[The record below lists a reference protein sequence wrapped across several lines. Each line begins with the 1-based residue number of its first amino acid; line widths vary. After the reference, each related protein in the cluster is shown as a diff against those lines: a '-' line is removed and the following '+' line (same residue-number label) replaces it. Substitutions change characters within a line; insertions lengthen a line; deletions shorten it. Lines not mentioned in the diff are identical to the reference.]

1 MSRPSDPKK
10 LAMWRERF
18 ERFSASSG
26 IPVGQFC
33 SRERVSVA
41 SFYHWRKKLGSKGR
55 RRRMTDGRG
64 VFQQVTVAPGAPGL
78 VPAAPALCI
87 QLPCGTRI
95 EVGAEDLDVLRTVV
109 AEVVRTDRGREAGAA
124 SC

>member
-1 MSRPSDPKK
+1 MSRQSDPKK

-18 ERFSASSG
+18 KRFSSSG
-26 IPVGQFC
+26 IPVGPFC

-41 SFYHWRKKLGSKGR
+41 SFYHWRKKLGPKGL
-55 RRRMTDGRG
+55 RRRMTDRHG
-64 VFQQVTVAPGAPGL
+64 VFQQVTVAP
-78 VPAAPALCI
+78 AASAICI

-95 EVGAEDLDVLRTVV
+95 EVGTEDLDALRTVV
-109 AEVVRTDRGREAGAA
+109 AEVVQADRGREADAA

>member
-1 MSRPSDPKK
+1 MSRQSDPKK

-18 ERFSASSG
+18 KRFSSSG
-26 IPVGQFC
+26 IPVGPFC

-41 SFYHWRKKLGSKGR
+41 SFYHWRKKLGPKGLR
-55 RRRMTDGRG
+55 RCTTDGHG
-64 VFQQVTVAPGAPGL
+64 GFQQVTVAPAAPGL
-78 VPAAPALCI
+78 VPTASTICI

-95 EVGAEDLDVLRTVV
+95 EVGTEDLDALRTVV
-109 AEVVRTDRGREAGAA
+109 AEVVQADRGREAGGA